1 MDPFVKKINV
11 EQKEIVVT
19 NIINN
24 IIIRIINMK
33 IKSYVNLSVM
43 TMENNKLLSNHT
55 FHLEGDDYNNWG
67 NDDNYLIQYV
77 LDKLHLTPK

>member
-19 NIINN
+19 NTINN

-43 TMENNKLLSNHT
+43 TMENNKLLSNYT

-67 NDDNYLIQYV
+67 NDDDYLIQYV